1 MSGNHDEHY
10 RQLEAR
16 GVSVIAEMERE
27 VCRDIPAEFHAIA
40 RRNLSNAM
48 AKKYELRLG
57 TKGHAADHMADLDK
71 RDNYRHRAQHGCWR
85 PTA

>member
-1 MSGNHDEHY
+1 MGDNRDEHC

-16 GVSVIAEMERE
+16 GVSVIVEMERE

-48 AKKYELRLG
+48 ARKYELRLG
-57 TKGHAADHMADLDK
+57 TKGGSADHMADLDK
-71 RDNYRHRAQHGCWR
+71 RDNYRFRAVHGCWR
-85 PTA
+85 PTE